1 MSGPANGG
9 AKYAQVDFDQIN
21 QKGLKELIAA
31 INKTGATV
39 LEVDSSNRATMKDG
53 VKVKTAKIILQDGQ
67 ALALQVNDT
76 GDISAIKLNGKAIP
90 NGQSASVQA
99 LGAVMG
105 NAAQRNTVKFTAS
118 LAAKAARV
126 ANPVDK
132 KPAVKSNFQKLQEAK
147 ARNAQVAANYQ
158 AIVRTVTAG
167 QQAITDLKARL
178 EKESGRLTNAQAL
191 NQQLKQRIKQLKAG
205 S

>member
-1 MSGPANGG
+1 MSGPANSG

-21 QKGLKELIAA
+21 QKGLKDLLAA

-53 VKVKTAKIILQDGQ
+53 VKVKSAKIILQDGQ
-67 ALALQVNDT
+67 TLGLQVNDT

-105 NAAQRNTVKFTAS
+105 NAAQRNTAKFTAS

-132 KPAVKSNFQKLQEAK
+132 KPALKSNFQKLQEAK
-147 ARNAQVAANYQ
+147 ERNARVSANYL
-158 AIVRTVTAG
+158 AITRAVTTG
-167 QQAITDLKARL
+167 QQAITDLKAQL

>member
-1 MSGPANGG
+1 MSGTANSG
-9 AKYAQVDFDQIN
+9 AKYAQVDFDQVN

-39 LEVDSSNRATMKDG
+39 LEVDSSNRATTKDG
-53 VKVKTAKIILQDGQ
+53 MKVKTAKIILQDGQ
-67 ALALQVNDT
+67 SLGLQVNDT
-76 GDISAIKLNGKAIP
+76 GDISAVKLNGKTIP
-90 NGQSASVQA
+90 NGQSATIQS
-99 LGAVMG
+99 LGGVMG
-105 NAAQRNTVKFTAS
+105 NAAQRNTAKFSAS

-147 ARNAQVAANYQ
+147 TRNAQVNANYQ
-158 AIVRTVTAG
+158 AVTRTASAG
-167 QQAITDLKARL
+167 QQTITDLKSRL
-178 EKESGRLTNAQAL
+178 DRESSRLTHAQAQ